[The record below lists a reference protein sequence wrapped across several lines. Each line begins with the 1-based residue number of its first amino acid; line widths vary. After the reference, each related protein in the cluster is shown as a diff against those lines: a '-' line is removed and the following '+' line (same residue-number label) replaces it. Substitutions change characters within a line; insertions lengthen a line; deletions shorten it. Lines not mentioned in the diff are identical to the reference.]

1 MIKRIEKVIVI
12 TTINFVNI
20 FYKIS
25 PIIQKTAQKSVLF
38 FKKINNL
45 KQKKYIE

>member
-1 MIKRIEKVIVI
+1 M
-12 TTINFVNI
+12 F

-38 FKKINNL
+38 LKKINNL
-45 KQKKYIE
+45 KQKKVHRITIIYVLFIY